1 PPASDHRS
9 LHDARPIS
17 SGCGCGRTCGHGG
30 SGRGVRTHPEA
41 QQKENTTL
49 FRPVRDVRHT
59 TSRAEGGNRNDANT
73 IGSPVRESSSG
84 DDDEGKRVTVRRGP
98 DRHPCETPLPL
109 SAQQSR
115 SCLGPST
122 RTPPIADLR
131 WRSSTSTTRDR
142 YLAMTEIY
150 VSPCSKFLFRYQE
163 SLAAE
168 RMSVESSRQN
178 SLSPSARPTTGRFA
192 SLAVGAP
199 TALTWSGS

>member
-1 PPASDHRS
+1 M
-9 LHDARPIS
+9 
-17 SGCGCGRTCGHGG
+17 
-30 SGRGVRTHPEA
+30 RTHPEA
-41 QQKENTTL
+41 QQKENTTR
-49 FRPVRDVRHT
+49 FRPVYGVNHT
-59 TSRAEGGNRNDANT
+59 TSWAEGGDRNDANT
-73 IGSPVRESSSG
+73 TGSPVGESSSG
-84 DDDEGKRVTVRRGP
+84 DDDEGEGVTGRRGPP

-115 SCLGPST
+115 SCLGPSP